1 MKIEEFIKK
10 LGVALED
17 DDTAKAL
24 EAFGVTPEQIEEF
37 KDLTVPSNLEEAL
50 KIKGVQSEFDKKLK
64 KAADTREAKLK
75 KRFGFGEEEEEEME
89 EEEEIETKD
98 PAVKLMLKEL
108 KEMRAWRKEQEEN
121 KQQETVAQKT
131 QKARDFL
138 KSKGILPGYA
148 SELDLEKD
156 FEEQFE
162 TVKEKFEADGG
173 TIVTEVVTNPRH
185 QRIPVP
191 QNGGAKKPS
200 KEEIADIVR

>member
-37 KDLTVPSNLEEAL
+37 KDLKVPSNLEEAL

-98 PAVKLMLKEL
+98 PAMKLVLAQMKKMGEKLEKYET
-108 KEMRAWRKEQEEN
+108 E

-173 TIVTEVVTNPRH
+173 TIVTEVLTNPRH